1 MNSEESSSGPG
12 SGGEDGRGGE
22 GREVGREGKGEWKG
36 GSGECWAGGGDT
48 LLIGSQ
54 EVWWLLY
61 LHSSAGG
68 TGGLEGVKFQADHHS
83 GQE

>member
-1 MNSEESSSGPG
+1 M
-12 SGGEDGRGGE
+12 GGE
-22 GREVGREGKGEWKG
+22 GREGEKGRREGEGEGKG
-36 GSGECWAGGGDT
+36 GSGECWADGGDT

-61 LHSSAGG
+61 LHSSTGG

>member
-1 MNSEESSSGPG
+1 MRRAAQGPEV
-12 SGGEDGRGGE
+12 GERMGGE
-22 GREVGREGKGEWKG
+22 GREGKGGGKG

>member
-1 MNSEESSSGPG
+1 MRRAAQGPEV
-12 SGGEDGRGGE
+12 GERMGGE
-22 GREVGREGKGEWKG
+22 GREGEKGRREGEGEGKG
-36 GSGECWAGGGDT
+36 GSGECWADGGDT

-61 LHSSAGG
+61 LHSSTGG